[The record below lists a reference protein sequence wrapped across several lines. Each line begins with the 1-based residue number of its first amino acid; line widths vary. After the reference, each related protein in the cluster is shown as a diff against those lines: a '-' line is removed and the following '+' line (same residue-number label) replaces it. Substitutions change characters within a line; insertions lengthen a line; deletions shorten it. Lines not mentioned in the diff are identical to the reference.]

1 MSGDF
6 LSEFSVYKDLQDMK
20 ALKEFMETQ
29 LEDYNM
35 TPGVVPMNLL
45 LFRDAIEHSASENTT
60 HALGRRF
67 KQTLQHAWKSAT
79 FYYSQC

>member
-1 MSGDF
+1 
-6 LSEFSVYKDLQDMK
+6 MK

-67 KQTLQHAWKSAT
+67 KQTLQHA
-79 FYYSQC
+79 